1 MIFPISQPACR
12 PPFYFYFIFIFVIF
26 FCLWWKKVFKPWKK
40 LFQRVNVMP
49 RSKNPF
55 AGLNIQLPE
64 GEIFF
69 LILIATVICSIST
82 VLKQKKSPILRPLI
96 FAPGASAP
104 GAPPPRYGPGHF
116 NVTGRG
122 GILNLCD
129 VIYEWSLISKDWFA
143 NKFQDYTLLSVKF
156 NLNLFTLNQRYF
168 VPNFTTSRKTEQNIF

>member
-1 MIFPISQPACR
+1 
-12 PPFYFYFIFIFVIF
+12 
-26 FCLWWKKVFKPWKK
+26 
-40 LFQRVNVMP
+40 MP

-104 GAPPPRYGPGHF
+104 GAPPLGTAL
-116 NVTGRG
+116 V
-122 GILNLCD
+122 ILM
-129 VIYEWSLISKDWFA
+129 
-143 NKFQDYTLLSVKF
+143 
-156 NLNLFTLNQRYF
+156 
-168 VPNFTTSRKTEQNIF
+168 